1 MGDDADGETQLLYAL
16 FARHHM
22 TPAQVMNMGENERK
36 IVFAFQRL
44 EIEEEQK
51 QRKDLSENE

>member
-1 MGDDADGETQLLYAL
+1 
-16 FARHHM
+16 M
-22 TPAQVMNMGENERK
+22 TPAQVMKMGENERK

-51 QRKDLSENE
+51 QQKDLSENE